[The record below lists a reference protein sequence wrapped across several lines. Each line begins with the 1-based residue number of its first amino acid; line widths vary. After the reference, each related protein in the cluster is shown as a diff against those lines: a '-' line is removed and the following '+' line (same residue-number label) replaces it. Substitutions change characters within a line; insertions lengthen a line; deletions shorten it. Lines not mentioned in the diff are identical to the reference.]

1 MLRSLGYVTYTPRLL
16 LVDLKGSLGHL
27 PEKGELYEQPL
38 ANPEIVPWPREKVE
52 VLTEPTTTKNEFL
65 QDIDEENVM
74 DQDDGHTSK
83 TVVQDALK
91 VYKLENVV
99 KVWADYLR
107 QRFHPR
113 TVSIVNKYEHAN
125 DSQPFNNYKLG
136 ANLWNTEQFEEDF
149 TDRIRNLVEEC
160 DNMQE
165 HIKSVTGNEVSIL
178 INLGTRE
185 LHVVHSSLRTG
196 VEPVNWDINC
206 LLSHTYYLFTDYS
219 SSSIVYPVDRVSNFF
234 FRLGHSVET
243 VGKWLNSATLM
254 VSRRK
259 WPNDA
264 TLMVRLEEAV
274 KRYNPNGE

>member
-1 MLRSLGYVTYTPRLL
+1 MMFCFGKGYVTYTPRLL

-52 VLTEPTTTKNEFL
+52 VLTEPTTLKNEFL

-74 DQDDGHTSK
+74 DQDDGPTSK

-113 TVSIVNKYEHAN
+113 TVSIINKYEHAN

-160 DNMQE
+160 DNMQVN
-165 HIKSVTGNEVSIL
+165 KLFLLTRPN
-178 INLGTRE
+178 GT
-185 LHVVHSSLRTG
+185 
-196 VEPVNWDINC
+196 
-206 LLSHTYYLFTDYS
+206 
-219 SSSIVYPVDRVSNFF
+219 
-234 FRLGHSVET
+234 
-243 VGKWLNSATLM
+243 TL
-254 VSRRK
+254 
-259 WPNDA
+259 
-264 TLMVRLEEAV
+264 AV
-274 KRYNPNGE
+274 KVENAAKWCNPNGESENVVKWCNLDGETGGHGQMAQP

>member
-1 MLRSLGYVTYTPRLL
+1 MANCREIVSLQFGHYSNHIGAHWWNIQESSFVYNSDTPSEINHDVLFREGLTPSGYVTYTPRLL

-52 VLTEPTTTKNEFL
+52 VLTEPTTLKNEFL

-113 TVSIVNKYEHAN
+113 TVSIINKYEHAN

-149 TDRIRNLVEEC
+149 TDWIRNLVEEC
-160 DNMQE
+160 DNMQARK
-165 HIKSVTGNEVSIL
+165 IQNNYSTSPNCNMQLVTMLSTFVVVLLSVTTKLYLEKYRSESAFEIGSHNTCKHFVAK
-178 INLGTRE
+178 
-185 LHVVHSSLRTG
+185 SL
-196 VEPVNWDINC
+196 NC
-206 LLSHTYYLFTDYS
+206 LQ
-219 SSSIVYPVDRVSNFF
+219 P
-234 FRLGHSVET
+234 
-243 VGKWLNSATLM
+243 
-254 VSRRK
+254 
-259 WPNDA
+259 
-264 TLMVRLEEAV
+264 
-274 KRYNPNGE
+274 

>member
-1 MLRSLGYVTYTPRLL
+1 MPTSVNTTSLPLAANTVMGVGNIKVSNLVYSKLITKRNCTILASGGQSNYGQLRLKLKGQPIDKLESSFVYNSDTPSEINHDVLFREGLTPSGYVTYTPRLL

-149 TDRIRNLVEEC
+149 TDKIRNLVEEC
-160 DNMQE
+160 DNMQ
-165 HIKSVTGNEVSIL
+165 
-178 INLGTRE
+178 
-185 LHVVHSSLRTG
+185 
-196 VEPVNWDINC
+196 
-206 LLSHTYYLFTDYS
+206 
-219 SSSIVYPVDRVSNFF
+219 
-234 FRLGHSVET
+234 
-243 VGKWLNSATLM
+243 
-254 VSRRK
+254 
-259 WPNDA
+259 
-264 TLMVRLEEAV
+264 
-274 KRYNPNGE
+274 